1 MIINSYRDLI
11 IEINKII
18 KKKSKI
24 NVMLTGGKSI
34 IDFYKFLLKNVD
46 EKFWKKSNFYLT
58 DERLFELSKN
68 TNYNL
73 VKKILFKNTKMKD
86 VNLNKFFIKKK
97 TIKAN
102 ISYFDRKLKRMDI
115 IFLSYAKD
123 GHIASLFP
131 NLNPKII
138 KKNVCY
144 VINHK
149 NKFKYRISV
158 TESFISK
165 SRKKYLFFIGNEKRR
180 IYRSLKNSK
189 FKNSKFFKNF
199 NFVLA

>member
-1 MIINSYRDLI
+1 MIINSYRDI
-11 IEINKII
+11 IIDINKII
-18 KKKSKI
+18 KNKSKI

-34 IDFYKFLLKNVD
+34 TNFYKFLLKNVD
-46 EKFWKKSNFYLT
+46 KKFWKQSNFYLT

-73 VKKILFKNTKMKD
+73 IKKILFKNIKSKD
-86 VNLNKFFIKKK
+86 LNLNRFFNKKK
-97 TIKAN
+97 TIEAN

-131 NLNPKII
+131 NLNPKIK

-144 VINHK
+144 VINYE

-158 TESFISK
+158 TESYISK
-165 SRKKYLFFIGNEKRR
+165 SKKKYLFFVGKERKQ

-189 FKNSKFFKNF
+189 FKHSKFFKNF
-199 NFVLA
+199 NFVLI